1 MRDIFEI
8 IDRPQNFP
16 YCPGCGHTTIDMV
29 LARAIFELGLKN
41 EDFVIVSDIGCVG
54 LVDKLFRVHTVHT
67 LHGRSTAV
75 AAGIKMVDEV
85 LFDNKLKVVVM
96 IGDGGSTIGL
106 LHLVEAAKI
115 NVDITVLI
123 HNNFLYGMTGGQH
136 SGLTPKDFKTSTTL
150 NGNPFEPLKIIDI
163 LKNSGATFY
172 ARTYSQDPELKEI
185 IKEALLHRG
194 FAVVEI
200 LELCTGYATRY
211 NEIKGSGLK
220 NMLDNLGGKVKVKE
234 KKESFGEI
242 YKNKFFDGKGEVEF
256 KGIEIDKRVSLK
268 EPLKIV
274 IAGSAGEGVQLA
286 ASLLCYSSILA
297 GLNATQKNDN
307 PVTVGS
313 GFSVSEVIISERN
326 IKYSGIEKPNYLI
339 ITSIDGFKRVKNL
352 LNLSENVIIDE
363 TLTENKSYFRIPA
376 RRYLS
381 VRGGPNYFSIG
392 FLFGKFSPFESE
404 IFEKAI
410 LKYGKSKEEV
420 LKVFK
425 EGVSLGKSYGVQSP
439 A

>member
-16 YCPGCGHTTIDMV
+16 YCPGCGHTAIDMA
-29 LARAIFELGLKN
+29 LARAIFELDIKN
-41 EDFVIVSDIGCVG
+41 EDFIIVSDIGCVG
-54 LVDKLFRVHTVHT
+54 LVDKLFSVHTVHT

-75 AAGIKMVDEV
+75 AVGIKMVDEV
-85 LFDNKLKVVVM
+85 LFDNRLKVVVM

-106 LHLVEAAKI
+106 LHLVEAAKT
-115 NVDITVLI
+115 NVDIKVLI

-136 SGLTPKDFKTSTTL
+136 SGLTPKDFKTSTTIK
-150 NGNPFEPLKIIDI
+150 GNPFEALKIIDI
-163 LKNSGATFY
+163 LRNSGATFY

-185 IKEALLHRG
+185 IKEALTHKG
-194 FAVVEI
+194 FAAVEI

-211 NEIKGSGLK
+211 NEMKGSDLK
-220 NMLDNLGGKVKVKE
+220 NILDYFGGKIKVKV
-234 KKESFGEI
+234 KKESFGEL
-242 YKNKFFDGKGEVEF
+242 YKSKFFNGKEDFEF
-256 KGIEIDKRVSLK
+256 KGIEIEKRISLK

-313 GFSVSEVIISERN
+313 GFSISEIIISEKN
-326 IKYSGIEKPNYLI
+326 IKYSGIEKPTYLI
-339 ITSIDGFKRVKNL
+339 ITSSDGFKRVKNL
-352 LNLSENVIIDE
+352 LNVSENVIIDE
-363 TLTENKSYFRIPA
+363 SLSENKGYLRIPA
-376 RRYLS
+376 RKYLK

-392 FLFGKFSPFESE
+392 FLFGKFNLFGSE
-404 IFEKAI
+404 IFEKSV

-420 LKVFK
+420 LEVFR
-425 EGVSLGKSYGVQSP
+425 EGLNLGINYRVQSP
-439 A
+439 I